1 MVAVS
6 CFLYGHSN
14 LALVLLS
21 FLFIPTGDWVPKTKT
36 TANSKNKTS
45 NNDITSYSAVSLQ
58 HAKEAGHYSP
68 PMSKPSVQQ

>member
-6 CFLYGHSN
+6 GFLYGRSI

-21 FLFIPTGDWVPKTKT
+21 FLFVPTGNWVPKTKT
-36 TANSKNKTS
+36 TANSNNKTS
-45 NNDITSYSAVSLQ
+45 NNDITSHSAVSLQ
-58 HAKEAGHYSP
+58 HAEEAGHYSP